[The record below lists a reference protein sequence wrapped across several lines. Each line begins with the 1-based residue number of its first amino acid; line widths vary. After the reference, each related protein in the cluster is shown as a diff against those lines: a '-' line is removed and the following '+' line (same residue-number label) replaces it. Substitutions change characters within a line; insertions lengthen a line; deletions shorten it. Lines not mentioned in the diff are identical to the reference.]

1 MFMLA
6 PQEAIMGLIDHSDRS
21 KTDRSLYRLMNV
33 DPQSCPPMGL
43 EGYLLS
49 NSKSHAD
56 WQPQGIVS
64 FNFW

>member
-1 MFMLA
+1 
-6 PQEAIMGLIDHSDRS
+6 
-21 KTDRSLYRLMNV
+21 
-33 DPQSCPPMGL
+33 MGL

-64 FNFW
+64 FNFWWFQPVSICTDV